1 MIKIYRKTATIKAGQ
16 FDGSNEMAKRY
27 GAELYS
33 NSGYGYDAVE
43 GEPDG
48 DGYVLITPE
57 GESLVRTGDWIVTG
71 VNGEHWVIEDDV
83 FKQTYAELPVI
94 PNYVA
99 EYIDYMKS
107 SYRDIWDAIH
117 YPFRS
122 NKVDKYMED
131 NSETFARAW
140 LDGYQTEEDK

>member
-1 MIKIYRKTATIKAGQ
+1 MARTYRKTATIKAEQ
-16 FDGSNEMAKRY
+16 FDGSDDMIGKYKIISTHLACTAGGFE
-27 GAELYS
+27 GAYFLPTL
-33 NSGYGYDAVE
+33 E
-43 GEPDG
+43 GELR
-48 DGYVLITPE
+48 VNI
-57 GESLVRTGDWIVTG
+57 GDWLATG
-71 VNGEHWVIEDDV
+71 VKNEHWAISDDV
-83 FKQTYAELPVI
+83 FNKTYAELPVI

-140 LDGYQTEEDK
+140 LDGYTVE